1 MRHLFL
7 AVLFAAS
14 ASPLAH
20 ANVPAVA
27 ASAAAESHVA
37 VAEGDF
43 AAQRARIEADLSDGK
58 TYAEISPAD
67 RARVRES
74 LARIAAQL
82 NGVSSVDELSEPAR
96 VAVFND
102 QEVIN
107 TVLTRAAADSR
118 VLCERVE
125 KLGSHRRT
133 TQCETVAERRRRSQ
147 QDREN
152 LQQLQG
158 RTPRLESN

>member
-1 MRHLFL
+1 MRNLL
-7 AVLFAAS
+7 VAVLFAA
-14 ASPLAH
+14 ASQAAS

-27 ASAAAESHVA
+27 ASATAKPHVA

-43 AAQRARIEADLSDGK
+43 AAQRSRIEADLADGK

-74 LARIAAQL
+74 LARISAQL
-82 NGVSSVDELSEPAR
+82 NGVASVDELSEPAR

-102 QEVIN
+102 QELIN
-107 TVLTRAAADSR
+107 EVLTQAAADSR
-118 VLCERVE
+118 LLCERVE
-125 KLGSHRRT
+125 KLGSHRRV

-147 QDREN
+147 QDRDN
-152 LQQLQG
+152 LQQLQS